1 MFKLI
6 ALVAVLL
13 FSAYIK
19 SAEYPSHVGKSP
31 FSFDTINTPSNTF
44 VVSDKGQDND
54 VYILSDDAKTFDLQF
69 SLKIDRY
76 VMLGWSNLK

>member
-13 FSAYIK
+13 FSAYIE

-54 VYILSDDAKTFDLQF
+54 VYISRDDAKTFDLQF